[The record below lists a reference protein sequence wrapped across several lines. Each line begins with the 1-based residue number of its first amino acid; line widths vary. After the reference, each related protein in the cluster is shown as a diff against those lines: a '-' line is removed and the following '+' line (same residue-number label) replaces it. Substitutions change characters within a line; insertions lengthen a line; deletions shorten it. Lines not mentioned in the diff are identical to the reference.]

1 MSSFIVGG
9 GKSDFRESWGRQ
21 NRLFPIGIVVWASG
35 PVVASSR
42 QKKNE
47 GLNASPARS
56 VHKMMKLDGLLGL
69 FVAF

>member
-9 GKSDFRESWGRQ
+9 GKSDFRENWGR
-21 NRLFPIGIVVWASG
+21 VWASG